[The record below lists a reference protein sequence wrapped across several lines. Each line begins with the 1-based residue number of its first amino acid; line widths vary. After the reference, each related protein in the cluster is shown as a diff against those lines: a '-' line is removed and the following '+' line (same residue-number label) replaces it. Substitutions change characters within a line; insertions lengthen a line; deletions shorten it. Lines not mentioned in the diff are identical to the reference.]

1 MFVSAFQAKNGYT
14 AVEWR
19 QSTPFDSQHA
29 AILLLQNNRLK
40 KKKGEAPSGLLLL
53 LIQVYCRSEQ
63 RRCEFK
69 TTTKHNAK
77 CPPPL
82 QKKRILNSINV
93 AALQAGKKRIYE
105 HKKVQQHM

>member
-1 MFVSAFQAKNGYT
+1 MEAVNSIRLTACSNFAAAK
-14 AVEWR
+14 
-19 QSTPFDSQHA
+19 QSF
-29 AILLLQNNRLK
+29 K